1 MLRDAPDLRD
11 SLKKYTF
18 VAPGFAPQAVQVNA
32 ATFDELYLH
41 PYIGKPKARLII
53 AYRQQHGPF
62 HGIEDVRK
70 VPVLK
75 PEDVEK
81 MRPYLRFE

>member
-1 MLRDAPDLRD
+1 MNVN
-11 SLKKYTF
+11 
-18 VAPGFAPQAVQVNA
+18 VAPFE
-32 ATFDELYLH
+32 ELYLH
-41 PYIGKPKARLII
+41 PYIGKPKARLIV

-62 HGIEDVRK
+62 HSLEDLKK

>member
-1 MLRDAPDLRD
+1 MFL
-11 SLKKYTF
+11 
-18 VAPGFAPQAVQVNA
+18 Q
-32 ATFDELYLH
+32 
-41 PYIGKPKARLII
+41 PYMGKPRARLIV

-62 HGIEDVRK
+62 RSLEDLKK

-81 MRPYLRFE
+81 MWPYLRFE